1 MAGRLHS
8 GDTRMKLTAD
18 DLEGVIS
25 WNRKFW
31 PILTDKVLAVA
42 LLNFIES
49 RIASND
55 ARSLKLPSHE
65 DWVAALNPL
74 MPCDF
79 KDWHDN
85 HPKDLPLV
93 VAEVIK
99 SLKERADG

>member
-1 MAGRLHS
+1 
-8 GDTRMKLTAD
+8 MKLTSD

-31 PILTDKVLAVA
+31 PILPDKVLAVA

-49 RIASND
+49 HVAGNACEALTTHSTE
-55 ARSLKLPSHE
+55 LPSHE

-74 MPCDF
+74 MPYDF